1 MMQNL
6 SLILKEIASNIYWS
20 WNKDSVELFNEIN
33 PEFWNWTGHN
43 PVKFLNEI
51 NQSYLSDA
59 IERKNLGGKILTIY
73 NDFQTYLKRKK
84 YFEERYYKTDTPAIA
99 YFSAEYGLTEC
110 MKIYSG
116 GLGVLSGDHMKSA
129 SDLGLPLIGIGL
141 AYHYGFFVQMI
152 NSQGWQTENYE
163 INEFQNLPLHILRD
177 KDYHPIRLEINFPGS
192 TVFVQVW
199 VVHIGNI
206 KLYLLDTTLPENT
219 VEDRRITDILYG
231 GDTEKRIS
239 QEIILGIGGIR
250 LIEKL
255 GLDIKA
261 FHLNEGHSAFLCF
274 ERIKNY
280 MKKHNVSYD
289 AAKAAC
295 FNSNIFTTH
304 TPVPAGID
312 IFTKDLFV
320 KYFKKYAEEE
330 IGVKVEKLFLEGD
343 LTVNNEDNNKFNMA
357 YLAINN
363 SNFINGVS
371 KLHGE
376 VSRKM
381 WMLSDKRSQIESIT
395 NGVHI
400 QSYLSSNSNSVYNKY
415 FTKDWIYDDNIWSR
429 IDEIADED
437 IWAMRIF
444 NKHNLI
450 NFCRESIKCKWIL
463 AGADKHRIA
472 ETAGI
477 LNPNAL
483 TIGFARRFATYKRGN
498 LIFSDLAR
506 LKKIINNSAMPV
518 QFVFSGKAHPK
529 DEGGKSLIAEIIS
542 YTRDEDLRNKVI
554 FLDNYDINVA
564 RHLVE
569 GCDLWLN
576 NPRRPLEASG
586 TSGMKVIANGGLNLS
601 ILDGW
606 WDEGYSPDYGWKIDS
621 LKDENIS
628 LQIRDAFE
636 AKSLYDTLENE
647 IIPLYYLRD
656 SNGMPVQWVKKIKD
670 SIKNLTG
677 FFNTGRM
684 VKEYCDRFYM
694 KVK

>member
-1 MMQNL
+1 MQNL
-6 SLILKEIASNIYWS
+6 LLLLKEISFNLYWS
-20 WNKDSVELFNEIN
+20 WNRDAIEIFNEIN
-33 PEFWNWTGHN
+33 PDFWNWTGHN
-43 PVKFLNEI
+43 PVKFMNEI
-51 NQSYLSDA
+51 NQSYLLDS
-59 IERKNLGGKILTIY
+59 INKKNLGGKILTVY
-73 NDFQTYLKRKK
+73 NDFTNYLNRKK
-84 YFEERYYKTDTPAIA
+84 YFEEKYYKTDKPQIA
-99 YFSAEYGLTEC
+99 YFSAEYGLTDC
-110 MKIYSG
+110 LKIYSG
-116 GLGVLSGDHMKSA
+116 GLGVLSGDHMKSS

-152 NSQGWQTENYE
+152 NSKGWQTENYE
-163 INEFQNLPLHILRD
+163 INEFQNLPLYLLRED
-177 KDYHPIRLEINFPGS
+177 NFNPVRLEINFPS
-192 TVFVQVW
+192 SIVFVQVW
-199 VVHIGNI
+199 VLHIGNI

-231 GDTEKRIS
+231 GNTEKRIS

-250 LIEKL
+250 LIEEL

-280 MKKHNVSYD
+280 MKKHSVTYEE
-289 AAKAAC
+289 AKAAC
-295 FNSNIFTTH
+295 YNSNIFTTH

-312 IFTKDLFV
+312 IFTYDLFV
-320 KYFKKYAEEE
+320 KYFRKYAEEE
-330 IGVKVEKLFLEGD
+330 IGVSADHLFLEGD
-343 LTVNNEDNNKFNMA
+343 LTRDQADNDKFNMA

-371 KLHGE
+371 RLHGE

-381 WMLSDKRSQIESIT
+381 WMLSDNRSHIESIT
-395 NGVHI
+395 NGVHT
-400 QSYLSSNSNSVYNKY
+400 QSYLSSNSNSLYTRY
-415 FTKDWIYDDNIWSR
+415 FTKDWIYDENIWSR
-429 IDEIADED
+429 IDEIANED

-450 NFCRESIKCKWIL
+450 NFCRESIKEKWVSEGADKMKL
-463 AGADKHRIA
+463 AGA
-472 ETAGI
+472 EGI
-477 LNPNAL
+477 LNPDAL

-498 LIFSDLAR
+498 LIFRDLER
-506 LKKIINNSAMPV
+506 LKKILKNDSMPV
-518 QFVFSGKAHPK
+518 QFIFSGKAHPK
-529 DEGGKSLIAEIIS
+529 DEGGKTLIAEIIS
-542 YTRDEDLRNKVI
+542 YSQDEDLKNKII

-564 RHLVE
+564 RFMVE

-586 TSGMKVIANGGLNLS
+586 TSGMKVIANGGLNFS

-606 WDEGYSPDYGWKIDS
+606 WDEGYTPELGWKIES
-621 LKDENIS
+621 VTDENIP
-628 LQIRDAFE
+628 LDQRDSME
-636 AKSLYDTLENE
+636 AASLYDTLESQ
-647 IIPLYYLRD
+647 IIPMFFLRD
-656 SNGMPVQWVKKIKD
+656 SKGMPVQWINKIKS
-670 SIKNLTG
+670 SIKNLTP

>member
-1 MMQNL
+1 MQNL
-6 SLILKEIASNIYWS
+6 LLLLKEISFNLYWS
-20 WNKDSVELFNEIN
+20 WNRDAIEIFNEIN
-33 PEFWNWTGHN
+33 PDFWNWTGHN
-43 PVKFLNEI
+43 PVKFMNEI
-51 NQSYLSDA
+51 NQSYLLDS
-59 IERKNLGGKILTIY
+59 INKKNLGGKILTVY
-73 NDFQTYLKRKK
+73 NDFTNYLNRKK
-84 YFEERYYKTDTPAIA
+84 YFEEKYYKTDKPQIA
-99 YFSAEYGLTEC
+99 YFSAEYGLTDC
-110 MKIYSG
+110 LKIYSG
-116 GLGVLSGDHMKSA
+116 GLGVLSGDHMKSS

-152 NSQGWQTENYE
+152 NSKGWQTENYE
-163 INEFQNLPLHILRD
+163 INEFQNLPLYLLRD
-177 KDYHPIRLEINFPGS
+177 DNFNPVRLEINFPS
-192 TVFVQVW
+192 SIVFVQVW
-199 VVHIGNI
+199 VLHIGNI

-231 GDTEKRIS
+231 GNTEKRIS

-250 LIEKL
+250 LIEEL

-280 MKKHNVSYD
+280 MKKHSVTYEE
-289 AAKAAC
+289 AKAAC
-295 FNSNIFTTH
+295 YNSNIFTTH

-312 IFTKDLFV
+312 IFTYDLFV
-320 KYFKKYAEEE
+320 KYFRKYAEEE
-330 IGVKVEKLFLEGD
+330 IGVSADHLFLEGD
-343 LTVNNEDNNKFNMA
+343 LTRDQADNDKFNMA

-371 KLHGE
+371 RLHGE

-381 WMLSDKRSQIESIT
+381 WMLSDNRSHIESIT
-395 NGVHI
+395 NGVHT
-400 QSYLSSNSNSVYNKY
+400 QSYLSSNSNSLYSRY
-415 FTKDWIYDDNIWSR
+415 FTKDWIYDENIWSR
-429 IDEIADED
+429 IDEIANED

-450 NFCRESIKCKWIL
+450 NFCRESIKEKWVSEGADKMKL
-463 AGADKHRIA
+463 AGA
-472 ETAGI
+472 EGI
-477 LNPNAL
+477 LNPEAL

-498 LIFSDLAR
+498 LIFRDLER
-506 LKKIINNSAMPV
+506 LKKILKNDSMPV

-529 DEGGKSLIAEIIS
+529 DEGGKTLIAEIIS
-542 YTRDEDLRNKVI
+542 YSQDEDLKNKII
-554 FLDNYDINVA
+554 FLDNYDLNVA
-564 RHLVE
+564 RFMVE

-586 TSGMKVIANGGLNLS
+586 TSGMKVIANGGLNFS

-606 WDEGYSPDYGWKIDS
+606 WDEGYTTELGWKIES
-621 LKDENIS
+621 VMDENIP
-628 LQIRDAFE
+628 LDQRDSME
-636 AKSLYDTLENE
+636 AASLYDTLESQ
-647 IIPLYYLRD
+647 IIPMFFLRD
-656 SNGMPVQWVKKIKD
+656 SKGMPVQWINKIKS
-670 SIKNLTG
+670 SIKNLTP

>member
-1 MMQNL
+1 MQNL
-6 SLILKEIASNIYWS
+6 LLLLKEISFNLYWS
-20 WNKDSVELFNEIN
+20 WNRDAIEIFNEIN
-33 PEFWNWTGHN
+33 PDFWNWTGHN
-43 PVKFLNEI
+43 PVKFMNEI
-51 NQSYLSDA
+51 NQSYLLDS
-59 IERKNLGGKILTIY
+59 INKKNLGGKILTVY
-73 NDFQTYLKRKK
+73 NDFTNYLNRKK
-84 YFEERYYKTDTPAIA
+84 YFEEKYFKTDKPQIA
-99 YFSAEYGLTEC
+99 YFSAEYGLTDC
-110 MKIYSG
+110 LKIYSG
-116 GLGVLSGDHMKSA
+116 GLGVLSGDHMKSS

-152 NSQGWQTENYE
+152 NSKGWQTENYE
-163 INEFQNLPLHILRD
+163 INEFQNLPLYLLRD
-177 KDYHPIRLEINFPGS
+177 DNFNPVRLEINFPS
-192 TVFVQVW
+192 SIVFVQVW
-199 VVHIGNI
+199 VLHIGNI

-231 GDTEKRIS
+231 GNTEKRIS

-280 MKKHNVSYD
+280 MKKHSVTYEE
-289 AAKAAC
+289 AKAAC
-295 FNSNIFTTH
+295 YNSNIFTTH

-312 IFTKDLFV
+312 IFTYDLFV
-320 KYFKKYAEEE
+320 KYFRKYAEEE
-330 IGVKVEKLFLEGD
+330 IGVSVDHLFLEGD
-343 LTVNNEDNNKFNMA
+343 LTRDQADNDKFNMA

-381 WMLSDKRSQIESIT
+381 WMLSDNRSHIESIT
-395 NGVHI
+395 NGVHT
-400 QSYLSSNSNSVYNKY
+400 QSYLSSNSNSLYTRY
-415 FTKDWIYDDNIWSR
+415 FTKDWIYDENIWSR
-429 IDEIADED
+429 IDEIANED

-444 NKHNLI
+444 NKHHLI
-450 NFCRESIKCKWIL
+450 NFCRESIKEKWVSDGADKIRL
-463 AGADKHRIA
+463 AGA
-472 ETAGI
+472 EGI
-477 LNPNAL
+477 LNPDAL

-498 LIFSDLAR
+498 LIFRDLER
-506 LKKIINNSAMPV
+506 LKKILKNDSMPV

-529 DEGGKSLIAEIIS
+529 DEGGKTLIAEIIS
-542 YTRDEDLRNKVI
+542 YSQDEDLKNKII

-564 RHLVE
+564 RFMVE

-586 TSGMKVIANGGLNLS
+586 TSGMKVIANGGLNFS

-606 WDEGYSPDYGWKIDS
+606 WDEGYTPELGWKIES
-621 LKDENIS
+621 VMDENIP
-628 LQIRDAFE
+628 LDQRDSME
-636 AKSLYDTLENE
+636 AASLYDTLESQ
-647 IIPLYYLRD
+647 IIPMYYLRD
-656 SNGMPVQWVKKIKD
+656 SKGMPVQWINKIKS
-670 SIKNLTG
+670 SIKNLTP

>member
-1 MMQNL
+1 MQNL
-6 SLILKEIASNIYWS
+6 LLLLKEISFNLYWS
-20 WNKDSVELFNEIN
+20 WNRDAIEIFNEIN
-33 PEFWNWTGHN
+33 PDFWNWTGHN
-43 PVKFLNEI
+43 PVKFMNEI
-51 NQSYLSDA
+51 NQSYLLDS
-59 IERKNLGGKILTIY
+59 INKKNLGGKILTVY
-73 NDFQTYLKRKK
+73 NDFTNYLNRKK
-84 YFEERYYKTDTPAIA
+84 YFEEKYYKTDKPQIA
-99 YFSAEYGLTEC
+99 YFSAEYGLTDC
-110 MKIYSG
+110 LKIYSG
-116 GLGVLSGDHMKSA
+116 GLGVLSGDHMKSS

-152 NSQGWQTENYE
+152 NSKGWQTENYE
-163 INEFQNLPLHILRD
+163 INEFQNLPLYLLRD
-177 KDYHPIRLEINFPGS
+177 DNFNPVRLEINFPNS
-192 TVFVQVW
+192 IVFVQVW
-199 VVHIGNI
+199 VLHIGNI

-231 GDTEKRIS
+231 GNTEKRIS

-274 ERIKNY
+274 ERIKKY
-280 MKKHNVSYD
+280 MKKHSVTYEE
-289 AAKAAC
+289 AKVAC
-295 FNSNIFTTH
+295 YNSNIFTTH

-312 IFTKDLFV
+312 IFTYDLFV
-320 KYFKKYAEEE
+320 KYFRKYAEEE
-330 IGVKVEKLFLEGD
+330 IGVSVDHLFLEGD
-343 LTVNNEDNNKFNMA
+343 LTRDQADNDKFNMA

-381 WMLSDKRSQIESIT
+381 WMLSDNRSHIESIT
-395 NGVHI
+395 NGVHTL
-400 QSYLSSNSNSVYNKY
+400 SYLSDNSNSLYSRY
-415 FTKDWIYDDNIWSR
+415 FTKDWIYDENIWSR
-429 IDEIADED
+429 IDEIANED

-444 NKHNLI
+444 NKHHLI
-450 NFCRESIKCKWIL
+450 NFCRESIKEKWVSEGADKIRL
-463 AGADKHRIA
+463 AGA
-472 ETAGI
+472 EGI
-477 LNPNAL
+477 LNPDAL

-498 LIFSDLAR
+498 LIFRDLER
-506 LKKIINNSAMPV
+506 LKKILKNDSMPV

-529 DEGGKSLIAEIIS
+529 DEGGKTLIAEIIS
-542 YTRDEDLRNKVI
+542 YSKDEDLKNKII

-564 RHLVE
+564 RYMVE

-586 TSGMKVIANGGLNLS
+586 TSGMKVIANGGLNFS

-606 WDEGYSPDYGWKIDS
+606 WDEGYTPDLGWKIES
-621 LKDENIS
+621 VMDENIP
-628 LQIRDAFE
+628 LDQRDSME
-636 AKSLYDTLENE
+636 AASLYDTLESQ
-647 IIPLYYLRD
+647 IIPMFYLRD
-656 SNGMPVQWVKKIKD
+656 SMGMPVQWINKIKS
-670 SIKNLTG
+670 SIKNLTP

>member
-1 MMQNL
+1 MQNL
-6 SLILKEIASNIYWS
+6 LLLLKEISFNLYWS
-20 WNKDSVELFNEIN
+20 WNRDAIEIFNEIN
-33 PEFWNWTGHN
+33 PDFCNWTGHN
-43 PVKFLNEI
+43 PVKFMNEI
-51 NQSYLSDA
+51 NQSYLLDS
-59 IERKNLGGKILTIY
+59 INKKNLGGKILTVY
-73 NDFQTYLKRKK
+73 NDFTNYLNRKK
-84 YFEERYYKTDTPAIA
+84 YFEEKYYKTDKPQIA
-99 YFSAEYGLTEC
+99 YFSAEYGLTDC
-110 MKIYSG
+110 LKIYSG
-116 GLGVLSGDHMKSA
+116 GLGVLSGDHMKSS

-152 NSQGWQTENYE
+152 NSKGWQTENYE
-163 INEFQNLPLHILRD
+163 INEFQNLPLYLLRD
-177 KDYHPIRLEINFPGS
+177 DNFNPVRLEINFPS
-192 TVFVQVW
+192 SIVFVQVW
-199 VVHIGNI
+199 VLHIGNI

-231 GDTEKRIS
+231 GNTEKRIS

-250 LIEKL
+250 LIEEL

-280 MKKHNVSYD
+280 MKKHSVTYEE
-289 AAKAAC
+289 AKAAC
-295 FNSNIFTTH
+295 YNSNIFTTH

-312 IFTKDLFV
+312 IFTYDLFV
-320 KYFKKYAEEE
+320 KYFRKYAEEE
-330 IGVKVEKLFLEGD
+330 IGVSADHLFLEGD
-343 LTVNNEDNNKFNMA
+343 LTRDQADNDKFNMA

-371 KLHGE
+371 RLHGE

-381 WMLSDKRSQIESIT
+381 WMLSDNRSHIESIT
-395 NGVHI
+395 NGVHT
-400 QSYLSSNSNSVYNKY
+400 QSYLSSNSNSLYSRY
-415 FTKDWIYDDNIWSR
+415 FTKDWIYDENIWSR
-429 IDEIADED
+429 IDEIANED

-450 NFCRESIKCKWIL
+450 NFCRESIKEKWVSEGADKMKL
-463 AGADKHRIA
+463 AGA
-472 ETAGI
+472 EGI
-477 LNPNAL
+477 LNPEAL

-498 LIFSDLAR
+498 LIFRDLER
-506 LKKIINNSAMPV
+506 LKKILKNDSMPV

-529 DEGGKSLIAEIIS
+529 DEGGKTLIAEIIS
-542 YTRDEDLRNKVI
+542 YSQDEDLKNKII
-554 FLDNYDINVA
+554 FLDNYDLNVA
-564 RHLVE
+564 RFMVE

-586 TSGMKVIANGGLNLS
+586 TSGMKVIANGGLNFS

-606 WDEGYSPDYGWKIDS
+606 WDEGYTTELGWKIES
-621 LKDENIS
+621 VMDENIP
-628 LQIRDAFE
+628 LDQRDSME
-636 AKSLYDTLENE
+636 AASLYDTLESQ
-647 IIPLYYLRD
+647 IIPMFFLRD
-656 SNGMPVQWVKKIKD
+656 SKGMPVQWINKIKS
-670 SIKNLTG
+670 SIKNLTP

>member
-1 MMQNL
+1 MQNL
-6 SLILKEIASNIYWS
+6 LLLLKEISFNLYWS
-20 WNKDSVELFNEIN
+20 WNKDAIELFNEIN
-33 PEFWNWTGHN
+33 PDFWNWSGHN
-43 PVKFLNEI
+43 PVKFMNEI
-51 NQSYLSDA
+51 NHNYLLDA
-59 IERKNLGGKILTIY
+59 IDRKNLGGKILTIY
-73 NDFQTYLKRKK
+73 KDFKK
-84 YFEERYYKTDTPAIA
+84 YLDKDKYFGEKYYKTDEPQIA

-110 MKIYSG
+110 LKIYSG
-116 GLGVLSGDHMKSA
+116 GLGVLSGDHLKSS
-129 SDLGLPLIGIGL
+129 SDLGLPLMGVGL

-152 NSQGWQTENYE
+152 NSKGWQTENYE
-163 INEFQNLPLHILRD
+163 INEFQNLPLNLLRD
-177 KDYHPIRLEINFPGS
+177 DNFNPVRLEINFPGS

-199 VVHIGNI
+199 VLLIGNI

-255 GLDIKA
+255 GFDIKA

-280 MKKHNVSYD
+280 MTKNKVSYEE
-289 AAKAAC
+289 AKAAC
-295 FNSNIFTTH
+295 YNSNIFTTH

-312 IFTKDLFV
+312 IFTHDLFV
-320 KYFKKYAEEE
+320 KYFRKYAEEE
-330 IGVKVEKLFLEGD
+330 IGVSVEHLFLEGD
-343 LTVNNEDNNKFNMA
+343 LTKDQIDNDKFNMA

-381 WMLSDKRSQIESIT
+381 WMLSDNKSRIESIT
-395 NGVHI
+395 NGVHTL
-400 QSYLSSNSNSVYNKY
+400 SYLSANSNSVYCRY
-415 FTKDWIYDDNIWSR
+415 FTKDWIYDENIWNR

-444 NKHNLI
+444 NKHSLI
-450 NFCRESIKCKWIL
+450 EFCRESIKSKWIL
-463 AGADKHRIA
+463 SGADKIKLA
-472 ETAGI
+472 EVKGI
-477 LNPNAL
+477 LSPEAL

-498 LIFSDLAR
+498 LIFRDLDR
-506 LKKIINNSAMPV
+506 LKKIIKNTSMPV

-529 DEGGKSLIAEIIS
+529 DEGGKTLIAEIIS
-542 YTRDEDLRNKVI
+542 YSQDEDLKNKII

-586 TSGMKVIANGGLNLS
+586 TSGMKVIANGGLNFS

-606 WDEGYSPDYGWKIDS
+606 WDEGYSPELGWKINS
-621 LKDENIS
+621 VMDENIS
-628 LQIRDAFE
+628 LEQRDSME
-636 AKSLYDTLENE
+636 AASLYDTLENE
-647 IIPLYYLRD
+647 IIPMFYLRD
-656 SNGMPVQWVKKIKD
+656 SKGMPVQWIKKIKA
-670 SIKNLTG
+670 SIKQLAP

>member
-1 MMQNL
+1 MQNL
-6 SLILKEIASNIYWS
+6 SLLLKEIAYNLYWS
-20 WNKDSVELFNEIN
+20 WNKDAVELFDEIN
-33 PEFWNWTGHN
+33 PDFWNWSGHN

-51 NQSYLSDA
+51 NQNYLLDS
-59 IERKNLGGKILTIY
+59 IERKNLGGKILTIHSDY
-73 NDFQTYLKRKK
+73 TKYLNKKK
-84 YFEERYYKTDTPAIA
+84 YFEEKYFKAEKPQIA

-110 MKIYSG
+110 LKIYSG
-116 GLGVLSGDHMKSA
+116 GLGVLSGDHMKSS

-152 NSQGWQTENYE
+152 NQNGWQTENYE
-163 INEFQNLPLHILRD
+163 INDIQNLPLHLLRD
-177 KDYHPIRLEINFPGS
+177 ESFNPVRLEINFPGR
-192 TVFVQVW
+192 TVFAQVW
-199 VVHIGNI
+199 VILIGNI

-231 GDTEKRIS
+231 GDSEKRIS

-250 LIEKL
+250 LTDKL
-255 GLDIKA
+255 GIDIKA

-274 ERIKNY
+274 ERIKKY
-280 MKKHNVSYD
+280 KLAHNVSYD
-289 AAKAAC
+289 EAKKAC

-312 IFTKDLFV
+312 IFTRELFE
-320 KYFKKYAEEE
+320 KYFKSYAEDEVGE
-330 IGVKVEKLFLEGD
+330 SVDKLFLEGD
-343 LTVNNEDNNKFNMA
+343 LNPGKAGNNQFNMA

-381 WMLSDKRSQIESIT
+381 WMLPESRTQIDSIT
-395 NGVHI
+395 NGVHT
-400 QSYLSSNSNSVYNKY
+400 QSYLSSNSNSVYTKY
-415 FTKDWIYDDNIWSR
+415 FGRDWMYDDNIWSR

-444 NKHNLI
+444 NKFNLI
-450 NFCRESIKCKWIL
+450 KFCRESIKNKWIL
-463 AGADKHRIA
+463 SGADKNKLA
-472 ETAGI
+472 ETEGI
-477 LNPNAL
+477 LSPGAL

-498 LIFSDLAR
+498 LIFRDLER
-506 LKKIINNSAMPV
+506 LKKIVTSSSAPV

-542 YTRDEDLRNKVI
+542 YTRDEDLKNKVI

-586 TSGMKVIANGGLNLS
+586 TSGMKVIANGGLNFS

-606 WDEGYSPDYGWKIDS
+606 WDEGYTTDNGWKIDS
-621 LKDENIS
+621 LTDENVS
-628 LQIRDAFE
+628 LEVRDSVE

-647 IIPLYYLRD
+647 IIPLFYQRD
-656 SNGMPVQWVKKIKD
+656 SKGIPLLWVRKIK
-670 SIKNLTG
+670 SSVKNLTG
-677 FFNTGRM
+677 YFNTGRM
-684 VKEYCDRFYM
+684 VKEYCDKFYM